1 MVQFHEL
8 ATESHSVWPSP
19 VIWSTGLFLALSH
32 ALLAA
37 DWKPVDPADLSRK
50 IAVVEKDADAEGI
63 FWEVRIG
70 DEVVNREPRTVRS
83 QYIRIKI
90 FTSRGRDRHSTV
102 AIPILPRHHI
112 TGVEGR
118 TIHPDGSILELQ
130 RDAIFERALNKT
142 GDLRIKSLTFTL
154 PGVEPGSIIEY
165 RWRDEG
171 DKQFERY
178 QRLEFQTDIPLRMV
192 QYWVKPYSAP
202 GFNWVMNA
210 RYYHCQ
216 PTPLQKDING
226 YITTTLSGVPAFK
239 EEPWMQPAEQVRAWA
254 LLYYKPALAN
264 EDPDK
269 FWINHGKESY
279 NRDKPQL
286 KMSRAIQEKAAQL
299 TAKAASAEEKV
310 LLLVDFCKTAIKNS
324 QTEAVSA
331 EERQE
336 KEKNKGPEDTL
347 RQGIG
352 TADEIRFL
360 FAALAAAAGFDARL
374 AELPSRQGAHFD
386 RTFTDPYSLR
396 GRAVAV
402 KIGESWRF
410 YDPSATYVPRGML
423 PWFYEGV
430 DALITDPKD
439 SVFVTTPVS
448 KVEQTVV
455 RREGAFRLSEDGALE
470 GDVTMEY
477 TGHEAASRKE
487 LAEKLSDAQREE
499 AFKSF
504 LKRHASAAEISNIKI
519 ENLSDPEK
527 SLTYRCHIQVP
538 GYAQRTGKRLLFAP
552 GFFQQGVPP
561 FFPVKERKY
570 PVYFRYPWV
579 DEDKISFEL
588 PAGFQFEEPRVPAPI
603 NLGKLGRYEVHA
615 RIVNKTTFV
624 FERHFVCGDNG
635 ILLVPVAA
643 YPALKD
649 AFDAIA
655 QGDEQSISLIQ
666 SPATPAAAPGR

>member
-1 MVQFHEL
+1 M
-8 ATESHSVWPSP
+8 
-19 VIWSTGLFLALSH
+19 
-32 ALLAA
+32 
-37 DWKPVDPADLSRK
+37 DPADLSRK
-50 IAVVEKDADAEGI
+50 VGVVEKDADAEGI

-112 TGVEGR
+112 TSVEGR
-118 TIHPDGSILELQ
+118 TIHPDGSILELA

-192 QYWVKPYSAP
+192 QYWIKPYSAP

-210 RYYHCQ
+210 MYYHCQ

-226 YITTTLSGVPAFK
+226 YVTTTLNGIPAFK
-239 EEPWMQPAEQVRAWA
+239 EEPWMQPVEQVRAWA
-254 LLYYKPALAN
+254 LLYYKPALAD
-264 EDPDK
+264 EDPHK
-269 FWINHGKESY
+269 FWLNHGKETY
-279 NRDKPQL
+279 NRYKPSV
-286 KMSRAIQEKAAQL
+286 KMSRTIQEKAAHL
-299 TAKAASAEEKV
+299 TASAATGEDKV
-310 LLLVDFCKTAIKNS
+310 LRLVDFCKTAIKNS

-336 KEKNKGPEDTL
+336 KERNKGPEDTL

-360 FAALAAAAGFDARL
+360 FAALAAGAGFEARL
-374 AELPSRQGAHFD
+374 AELPSRQNVLFD

-402 KIGESWRF
+402 KIGDSWRF
-410 YDPSATYVPRGML
+410 YDPSATFVPRGML

-430 DALITDPKD
+430 DALITDPQD

-470 GDVTMEY
+470 GDVTIEY
-477 TGHEAASRKE
+477 SGHEAEARKE
-487 LAEKLSDAQREE
+487 IAEKQSDAQREE
-499 AFKSF
+499 TLKNILKS
-504 LKRHASAAEISNIKI
+504 HATTAEISNIKI

-527 SLTYRCHIQVP
+527 PLTYRCHIQVP

-552 GFFQQGVPP
+552 AFFQQGVPP

-579 DEDKISFEL
+579 DEAKVSFEL
-588 PAGFQFEEPRVPAPI
+588 PAGFQLEEPRVPAPI
-603 NLGKLGRYEVHA
+603 HMGKLGQYEVHA
-615 RIVNKTTFV
+615 RIVNKTQFV
-624 FERHFVCGDNG
+624 FERHFVCADNG
-635 ILLVPVAA
+635 IVLVPVTA
-643 YPALKD
+643 YSALKD

-666 SPATPAAAPGR
+666 APAVPAAAPRG

>member
-1 MVQFHEL
+1 M
-8 ATESHSVWPSP
+8 
-19 VIWSTGLFLALSH
+19 
-32 ALLAA
+32 
-37 DWKPVDPADLSRK
+37 DPADLSRK
-50 IAVVEKDADAEGI
+50 VGVVEKDADAEGI

-112 TGVEGR
+112 TSVEGR
-118 TIHPDGSILELQ
+118 TIHPDGSILELA

-192 QYWVKPYSAP
+192 QYWIKPYSAP

-226 YITTTLSGVPAFK
+226 YITTTLNGIPAFK
-239 EEPWMQPAEQVRAWA
+239 EEPWMQPVEQVRAWA
-254 LLYYKPALAN
+254 LLYYKPALAD
-264 EDPDK
+264 EDPHK
-269 FWINHGKESY
+269 FWLNHGKETY
-279 NRDKPQL
+279 NRYKPSV
-286 KMSRAIQEKAAQL
+286 KMSRTIQEKAAHL
-299 TAKAASAEEKV
+299 TASAATGEDKV
-310 LLLVDFCKTAIKNS
+310 LRLVDFCKTAIKNS

-336 KEKNKGPEDTL
+336 KERNKGPEDTL

-360 FAALAAAAGFDARL
+360 FAALAAGAGFEARL
-374 AELPSRQGAHFD
+374 AELPSRQNVLFD

-402 KIGESWRF
+402 KIGDSWRF
-410 YDPSATYVPRGML
+410 YDPSATFVPRGML

-430 DALITDPKD
+430 DALITDPQD

-470 GDVTMEY
+470 GDVTIEY
-477 TGHEAASRKE
+477 SGHEAEARKE
-487 LAEKLSDAQREE
+487 IAEKQSDAQREE
-499 AFKSF
+499 TLKNI

-519 ENLSDPEK
+519 ENLNDPEK
-527 SLTYRCHIQVP
+527 PLTYRCHIQVP

-552 GFFQQGVPP
+552 AFFQQGVPP

-579 DEDKISFEL
+579 DEAKVSFEL
-588 PAGFQFEEPRVPAPI
+588 PAGFQLEEPRVPVPI
-603 NLGKLGRYEVHA
+603 HMGKLGQYEVHA
-615 RIVNKTTFV
+615 RIVNKTRFV
-624 FERHFVCGDNG
+624 FERHFVCADNG
-635 ILLVPVAA
+635 IVLVPVTA
-643 YPALKD
+643 YSALKD

-666 SPATPAAAPGR
+666 APAAPAAAPGG

>member
-1 MVQFHEL
+1 
-8 ATESHSVWPSP
+8 
-19 VIWSTGLFLALSH
+19 
-32 ALLAA
+32 
-37 DWKPVDPADLSRK
+37 
-50 IAVVEKDADAEGI
+50 
-63 FWEVRIG
+63 
-70 DEVVNREPRTVRS
+70 
-83 QYIRIKI
+83 
-90 FTSRGRDRHSTV
+90 
-102 AIPILPRHHI
+102 
-112 TGVEGR
+112 
-118 TIHPDGSILELQ
+118 
-130 RDAIFERALNKT
+130 
-142 GDLRIKSLTFTL
+142 
-154 PGVEPGSIIEY
+154 
-165 RWRDEG
+165 
-171 DKQFERY
+171 
-178 QRLEFQTDIPLRMV
+178 
-192 QYWVKPYSAP
+192 
-202 GFNWVMNA
+202 
-210 RYYHCQ
+210 
-216 PTPLQKDING
+216 
-226 YITTTLSGVPAFK
+226 
-239 EEPWMQPAEQVRAWA
+239 
-254 LLYYKPALAN
+254 
-264 EDPDK
+264 
-269 FWINHGKESY
+269 
-279 NRDKPQL
+279 
-286 KMSRAIQEKAAQL
+286 
-299 TAKAASAEEKV
+299 
-310 LLLVDFCKTAIKNS
+310 
-324 QTEAVSA
+324 
-331 EERQE
+331 
-336 KEKNKGPEDTL
+336 
-347 RQGIG
+347 
-352 TADEIRFL
+352 
-360 FAALAAAAGFDARL
+360 
-374 AELPSRQGAHFD
+374 
-386 RTFTDPYSLR
+386 
-396 GRAVAV
+396 
-402 KIGESWRF
+402 
-410 YDPSATYVPRGML
+410 ML